1 MTQYYTEIVKLYATA
16 LFDYADEKNIL
27 DKLSQEVN
35 AFEVLLEEDANI
47 IKNIAAPVYSEKEQ
61 RLLINNIAKV
71 LALSKEMVNFLLLLG
86 KNTRLSLLVEIFKFF
101 QELIIKRSGSKIV
114 EVTLFEALNAVQ
126 QKEIKANLE
135 KKFSSKIE
143 LSFKIDPKI
152 LGGIIIKIDGKMIDA
167 SLVSKFIH
175 LSNIVEKR
183 IALL

>member
-1 MTQYYTEIVKLYATA
+1 M
-16 LFDYADEKNIL
+16 
-27 DKLSQEVN
+27 
-35 AFEVLLEEDANI
+35 
-47 IKNIAAPVYSEKEQ
+47 
-61 RLLINNIAKV
+61 
-71 LALSKEMVNFLLLLG
+71 
-86 KNTRLSLLVEIFKFF
+86 
-101 QELIIKRSGSKIV
+101 
-114 EVTLFEALNAVQ
+114 Q